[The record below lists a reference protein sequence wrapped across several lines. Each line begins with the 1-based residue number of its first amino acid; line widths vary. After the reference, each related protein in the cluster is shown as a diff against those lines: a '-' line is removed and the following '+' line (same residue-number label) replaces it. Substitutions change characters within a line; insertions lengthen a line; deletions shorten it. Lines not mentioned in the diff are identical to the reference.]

1 MKIAVLHGP
10 NLDRLGRR
18 RPDKYGTTTLADIE
32 QQING
37 HAEMH
42 GITVVQTQSNTEGV
56 LIDWLHDCQ
65 DELDGIVVNPAGL
78 TPYGRSL
85 YDALVDTELPVAIVH
100 LSSFF
105 PYERKTNPAQVCP
118 DLYADLSS
126 AYIAGFGARGYLLA
140 LERVIDIAVERH
152 SDSVKAIPSN

>member
-1 MKIAVLHGP
+1 VKIAVMHGP
-10 NLDRLGRR
+10 NLNRLGRR
-18 RPDKYGTTTLADIE
+18 RPEKYGTTTLADIE
-32 QQING
+32 QQIIG

-42 GITVVQTQSNTEGV
+42 GITVLQMQSNTEGV

-65 DELDGIVVNPAGL
+65 DALDGIVINPAGL

-85 YDALVDTELPVAIVH
+85 YDALVDTELPIVVVH

-105 PYERKTNPAQVCP
+105 PYEREAHPAQVNP

-140 LERVIDIAVERH
+140 LERVIDIAAQRDVDTVET
-152 SDSVKAIPSN
+152 APSN